1 MNFILLFAD
10 STLEQWMKKS
20 GWKHSGNLIVVA
32 MQDDKIKTKN
42 ITEKIEF
49 DNLGGL
55 MAQCL

>member
-1 MNFILLFAD
+1 
-10 STLEQWMKKS
+10 MKKN
-20 GWKHSGNLIVVA
+20 GWKHNGNLVVVA
-32 MQDDKIKTKN
+32 SQDDKIKTKN